1 MLMRKYKLSFRLGH
15 HFASEIG
22 DYAKEHNIK
31 LFDFPYDQAQR
42 IYRDAAKDQGD
53 ALPMSEQDFRS
64 TLDPVAI
71 VNNRATTGC
80 P

>member
-31 LFDFPYDQAQR
+31 LFDFPYD
-42 IYRDAAKDQGD
+42 
-53 ALPMSEQDFRS
+53 
-64 TLDPVAI
+64 
-71 VNNRATTGC
+71 
-80 P
+80 